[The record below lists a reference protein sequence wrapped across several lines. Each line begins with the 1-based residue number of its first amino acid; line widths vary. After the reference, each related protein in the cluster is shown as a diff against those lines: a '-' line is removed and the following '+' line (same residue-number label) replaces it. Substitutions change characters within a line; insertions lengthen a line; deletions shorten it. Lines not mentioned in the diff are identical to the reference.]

1 MKTRSGWAYLL
12 AAVLA
17 GTVACSSDNNN
28 GGTGGSGGHAGTT
41 GTGGHAGG
49 AGHGGIG
56 GNVTTGGGGNA
67 GNVTTGGGGNGGNV
81 TTGGGGNAGSATT
94 GGGGSAGNRGGAG
107 AGGSAGSHGGG
118 GAGGGGGAAVA
129 LTDPQI
135 AGIAYAANMG
145 ELGQAQLAGT
155 KSTNSA
161 VLNFATMMIT
171 DHGAAITR
179 LQQTLAAQNIMTA
192 DSPQRQSLTN
202 TSNQTYNTLF
212 TQSGATFDKTYAMAQ
227 VSAHQTYLNLLDQAL
242 IPDAQNAALKAE
254 LQMER
259 TTVANHLT
267 MAQMLVAALAADG
280 GVPHDAGGDAH

>member
-1 MKTRSGWAYLL
+1 MKIRSGWAYLL
-12 AAVLA
+12 AAVLTS
-17 GTVACSSDNNN
+17 TVACSSDNNN
-28 GGTGGSGGHAGTT
+28 GGTSGTGGHAGTT

-49 AGHGGIG
+49 GGHGG
-56 GNVTTGGGGNA
+56 NATTGGGGNAGGSA
-67 GNVTTGGGGNGGNV
+67 GNVTTGGGGNGGAV
-81 TTGGGGNAGSATT
+81 TTGGGGNAGSGTT

-107 AGGSAGSHGGG
+107 AGGNAGHGGG
-118 GAGGGGGAAVA
+118 GVGGGGGAAAA
-129 LTDPQI
+129 LTDAQI

-212 TQSGATFDKTYAMAQ
+212 TQSGATFDKTYATAQ
-227 VSAHQTYLNLLDQAL
+227 VSEHQTYLNLLDQAL
-242 IPDAQNAALKAE
+242 IPDAQNAALKTE

-259 TTVANHLT
+259 TTVANHLM
-267 MAQMLVAALAADG
+267 MAQMLVTALSTDG

>member
-1 MKTRSGWAYLL
+1 MKIRSGWAYLL
-12 AAVLA
+12 AAVLTS
-17 GTVACSSDNNN
+17 TVACSSDNNN
-28 GGTGGSGGHAGTT
+28 GGTSGTGGHAGTT

-49 AGHGGIG
+49 GGHGG
-56 GNVTTGGGGNA
+56 NATTGGGGNAGGSA
-67 GNVTTGGGGNGGNV
+67 GNVTTGGGGNGGAV
-81 TTGGGGNAGSATT
+81 TTGGGGNAG
-94 GGGGSAGNRGGAG
+94 
-107 AGGSAGSHGGG
+107 HGGG
-118 GAGGGGGAAVA
+118 GVGGGGGAAAA
-129 LTDPQI
+129 LTDAQI

-267 MAQMLVAALAADG
+267 MAQMLVAAMAADG